1 MKEKKGQVKER
12 KWRISDIGKAIA
24 NSLVAIVKGQ
34 FILRLKIDK
43 YFLQI
48 AWTFFLFARCILF
61 GLGVDVTLAKVENNK
76 KQLQELEILHTQ
88 KRYELITLG
97 RRSTVTRLLK
107 DCGSEV
113 TEPVKPATILEP

>member
-1 MKEKKGQVKER
+1 MAEKKGQVKER

-48 AWTFFLFARCILF
+48 AWTFFLFAMFILF
-61 GLGVDVTLAKVENNK
+61 GLGVDVTLSKVEAGK
-76 KQLQELEILHTQ
+76 KELQELEILHTQ
-88 KRYELITLG
+88 KRYELVTLG
-97 RRSTVTRLLK
+97 RRSTVARLLK
-107 DCGSEV
+107 ENGSEV
-113 TEPVKPATILEP
+113 TEPQKPAATLE